1 MGVRVLSPLFKL
13 MLEEE
18 LGELIPNKSWETGDA
33 GGWTFEGIG
42 SFRPVVSTDNPRTG
56 TYNLCFST
64 PDAAIRWGRARHSVT
79 GNQLE
84 LLKGETVTFKIYRW
98 NVITFTGG
106 PGSNA
111 YIRIDDGISSTD
123 TNMLSTP
130 YSSYYIISVDH
141 AVALNATKVEF
152 IIYWYKSGGGT
163 IWHVDI
169 DDMDAYKHIDG
180 KPGVGEEE
188 MFISLFSY
196 HAIGQGTWALA
207 IDANSW
213 NNGLFQNTSGND
225 GDSIDYKVFMAKG
238 TYTLQ
243 ILLIKGTGQPILD
256 VDIDAVEV
264 ASWDLYLA
272 AGLYN
277 QLVSQTGIVIATAG
291 LKTLTLR
298 ADGKNAS
305 SSGYYIQAS
314 NLALWRTA

>member
-13 MLEEE
+13 VIEPED

-33 GGWTFEGIG
+33 GGWTFEGSTSI
-42 SFRPVVSTDNPRTG
+42 PYVHTDNPRTG
-56 TYNLCFST
+56 IYNLHFVTSYSS
-64 PDAAIRWGRARHSVT
+64 IRWGRARYSVSAK
-79 GNQLE
+79 QLA
-84 LLKGETVTFKIYRW
+84 LLKGETVTFKMYRW
-98 NVITFTGG
+98 NVITFVGG
-106 PGSNA
+106 VGSNA
-111 YIRIDDGISSTD
+111 YIRIDDGITSTD
-123 TNMLSTP
+123 KNMLSTP
-130 YSSYYIISVDH
+130 YSSYYLISVEH
-141 AVALNATKVEF
+141 TVALNATKVEF
-152 IIYWYKSGGGT
+152 IIYWYKTGGGT

-169 DDMDAYKHIDG
+169 DDMDAYKHIAG
-180 KPGVGEEE
+180 KTGVGEEE

-207 IDANSW
+207 IDSLSW

-243 ILLIKGTGQPILD
+243 ILLIKGSGQPILD

-264 ASWDLYLA
+264 ASWDLYSA

-277 QLVSQTGIVIATAG
+277 QLVTQTGIVIATAG

-305 SSGYYIQAS
+305 SAGYYIQAS